1 MSKTK
6 KIKSALPKLVSDRI
20 KTLGENLMIAR
31 KRRGYSQEHLAQLVL
46 VDRNTIRRLEKGDA
60 GVSIAVL
67 ATTLWVLQMDDAF
80 ALLARPDQDRLGLSL
95 SQDAIKQRIHM
106 KPEKDDHDF

>member
-1 MSKTK
+1 MSKNKKTK
-6 KIKSALPKLVSDRI
+6 AALPPVVNDRI
-20 KTLGENLMIAR
+20 KTLGENIMIAR

-67 ATTLWVLQMDDAF
+67 ATTLWVLQLDEAF
-80 ALLARPDQDRLGLSL
+80 GQLARPDQDRLGQSL
-95 SQDAIKQRIHM
+95 AQGSMKQRIHM
-106 KPEKDDHDF
+106 KTGENEHDF